1 MKHLINIL
9 CIIGVIIFM
18 AAALTAETHMMTSA
32 VWCVIGAL
40 LIAPHLR
47 LTYLRESR

>member
-1 MKHLINIL
+1 MKHLINLL

-32 VWCVIGAL
+32 VWCVIGTL